1 MAWRKNSDASHKK
14 LRATKFKLDASE
26 FKFHGPEF
34 KLGLTSYFRHRISEK
49 LAATKNRPTRKSS
62 GIGRVVF

>member
-14 LRATKFKLDASE
+14 LRATKFKLDAA
-26 FKFHGPEF
+26 EF
-34 KLGLTSYFRHRISEK
+34 KLGLTSYFRHHISEK
-49 LAATKNRPTRKSS
+49 WAATKTRPTRENS